1 MYKFVFSLKLNLH
14 AEVEDARF
22 ETVFFQKGVK
32 ASFNSVVNPEIKLFP
47 LIIDVVA
54 TEYSVVLS
62 SCCDKK
68 RRADISAYVHPPTK
82 RINTFLVPV
91 EESCPPVLTSL
102 SSFL

>member
-1 MYKFVFSLKLNLH
+1 MEMHDSKL
-14 AEVEDARF
+14 
-22 ETVFFQKGVK
+22 FFQKGVK
-32 ASFNSVVNPEIKLFP
+32 ASFNSFVNPEIKLFP

-68 RRADISAYVHPPTK
+68 RRAEISAYVHPPMK

-91 EESCPPVLTSL
+91 EESWPPVVTSR